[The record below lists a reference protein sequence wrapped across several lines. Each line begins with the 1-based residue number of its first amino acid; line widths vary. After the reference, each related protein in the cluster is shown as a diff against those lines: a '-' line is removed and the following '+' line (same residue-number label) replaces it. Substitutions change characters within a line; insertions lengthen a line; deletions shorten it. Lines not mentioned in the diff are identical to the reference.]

1 MMKISTSMDRLLGGR
16 ERPRDNYDSIP
27 NENETSQTLDE
38 RDSMVVFVNAI
49 IGPGVVALPKLYQVS
64 GWLFPTILL
73 TAGGALAALAT
84 VVRCE
89 TVALMPGN
97 AEFTKKV
104 EFGAPFREWIG
115 ERAYVASHVGFYLA
129 AVIQVVSSVTTVA
142 STTDTALAYAFGRS
156 YGVFVFDSWA
166 EPLRLRSWSLDHCGQ
181 RASCQPFFTGEDF
194 HGEIVLTLGY
204 ALTAAALVPFCLT
217 DIRASLG
224 LQYASAAACL
234 AGLVVFAGHGLLR
247 AATEGFALRA
257 ASGSQD
263 KTSGLVLFNLMY
275 GIFISTWLNEKKPD
289 VRASR
294 VVYSTAALSTAFF
307 VVFGLVCG
315 AALEG
320 LDWNALTY
328 FAEKGTPWAV
338 RSAALAFGWLVIAS
352 GVPVSCVM
360 ATRNLATE
368 LDERAALALGAGAPW
383 AVGWL
388 FMSPKAFTLLVSM
401 SGAMLVAPLA
411 LAAPFALRLAAD
423 RPLRDEASVAA
434 WFRGHLTHVADF
446 DDAGPDDALPAA
458 LRRRRRPIYAGLVLF
473 VGACL
478 AAMAALMALAATR
491 GASAKAY
498 GH

>member
-1 MMKISTSMDRLLGGR
+1 M
-16 ERPRDNYDSIP
+16 
-27 NENETSQTLDE
+27 
-38 RDSMVVFVNAI
+38 
-49 IGPGVVALPKLYQVS
+49 
-64 GWLFPTILL
+64 
-73 TAGGALAALAT
+73 
-84 VVRCE
+84 
-89 TVALMPGN
+89 
-97 AEFTKKV
+97 
-104 EFGAPFREWIG
+104 
-115 ERAYVASHVGFYLA
+115 
-129 AVIQVVSSVTTVA
+129 
-142 STTDTALAYAFGRS
+142 
-156 YGVFVFDSWA
+156 
-166 EPLRLRSWSLDHCGQ
+166 
-181 RASCQPFFTGEDF
+181 
-194 HGEIVLTLGY
+194 
-204 ALTAAALVPFCLT
+204 PFCLT

-338 RSAALAFGWLVIAS
+338 RGAALAFGWLVIAS